1 MVAYGQFTISALNDG
16 TSVESVSVQYYLSTS
31 RTKLTGGSWGATCPN
46 VSDGHY
52 VWTRTGTKLSDSA
65 TVNYSQP
72 ACITGDKGATGASGK
87 GIVSVTPLYL
97 MNESKESCAEP
108 PTGWTDDPST
118 LTWEAGKYI
127 WTTSKIVY
135 SNPSS
140 TVYTTP
146 SCDTAW
152 EAANEVQNNL
162 DTYKQTNDAAVAAQ
176 AQTLA
181 SHTSS
186 ISTISSTVDDHTNQI
201 ANKVSQSDFNSSIQ
215 GIENDIDKST
225 GINKWLVE
233 IYSKDSLPEANRTL
247 YDFAAF
253 TGSGIN
259 PTSSAT
265 YKDSDISKS
274 FLSTTSYIGYAL
286 TFVDVTKQ
294 FTWTHGFSA
303 SGNGRLYVNGSQVTG
318 TTITLKVG
326 WNVIEVI
333 WNVGTTKPN
342 GFTFSNKLGTNSNVL
357 LMNCYHRTITGREA
371 SEVTRTSELTIDLN
385 GITSRVSSAET
396 NINTNAG
403 NITTLNQSVSTVS
416 QTANKINW
424 LVKSG
429 SSQSSVTLTDA
440 AVTAVTNQFVIKDPE
455 GSATIISGGKIQAN
469 SITANMLAANAI
481 KSQNYRTYDKDGH
494 QVTDGIP
501 YNSPYST
508 FGTLLD
514 LSTGSIYTPN
524 FGVDNTNGNAY
535 INGEIIATSGRI
547 GGESGTYWNIT

>member
-1 MVAYGQFTISALNDG
+1 
-16 TSVESVSVQYYLSTS
+16 
-31 RTKLTGGSWGATCPN
+31 
-46 VSDGHY
+46 
-52 VWTRTGTKLSDSA
+52 
-65 TVNYSQP
+65 
-72 ACITGDKGATGASGK
+72 
-87 GIVSVTPLYL
+87 
-97 MNESKESCAEP
+97 
-108 PTGWTDDPST
+108 
-118 LTWEAGKYI
+118 
-127 WTTSKIVY
+127 
-135 SNPSS
+135 
-140 TVYTTP
+140 
-146 SCDTAW
+146 
-152 EAANEVQNNL
+152 
-162 DTYKQTNDAAVAAQ
+162 
-176 AQTLA
+176 
-181 SHTSS
+181 
-186 ISTISSTVDDHTNQI
+186 
-201 ANKVSQSDFNSSIQ
+201 
-215 GIENDIDKST
+215 
-225 GINKWLVE
+225 
-233 IYSKDSLPEANRTL
+233 
-247 YDFAAF
+247 
-253 TGSGIN
+253 
-259 PTSSAT
+259 
-265 YKDSDISKS
+265 
-274 FLSTTSYIGYAL
+274 
-286 TFVDVTKQ
+286 VDVTTQ

-481 KSQNYRTYDKDGH
+481 KS
-494 QVTDGIP
+494 
-501 YNSPYST
+501 
-508 FGTLLD
+508 
-514 LSTGSIYTPN
+514 
-524 FGVDNTNGNAY
+524 
-535 INGEIIATSGRI
+535 
-547 GGESGTYWNIT
+547 